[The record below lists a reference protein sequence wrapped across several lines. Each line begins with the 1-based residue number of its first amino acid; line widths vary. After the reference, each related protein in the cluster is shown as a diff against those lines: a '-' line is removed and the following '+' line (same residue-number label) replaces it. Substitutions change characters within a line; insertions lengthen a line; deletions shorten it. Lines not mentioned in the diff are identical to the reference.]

1 MTHLTMEML
10 LALREPGSEPG
21 TAAAREHLESCA
33 ACSAELERL
42 HQRAARLRALPT
54 LRPARDLW
62 PVVAERQRAERRG
75 LRARWVG
82 AVGLGLAASVAFTL
96 LVGPIGAGGEAAASE
111 QALTAV
117 KERSQLLESAL
128 DVYAP
133 ETRVLDG
140 QTAHAAQLLE
150 DRIAEVD
157 RELQAAE
164 LPAAT
169 GRRQQNDEAL
179 SLWRERVGL
188 LDALVDVHVTRA
200 SNVGL

>member
-1 MTHLTMEML
+1 MTHLTMEAL

-21 TAAAREHLESCA
+21 SAAAREHLTSCE

-42 HQRAARLRALPT
+42 HQRVARLRALPT

-62 PVVAERQRAERRG
+62 PAVAERGRAERRG
-75 LRARWVG
+75 RRVEWIG

-96 LVGPIGAGGEAAASE
+96 FVGPMSVGGEAAASE

-157 RELQAAE
+157 RELQAVD
-164 LPAAT
+164 LPVEA
-169 GRRQQNDEAL
+169 GRRRQDDEAL